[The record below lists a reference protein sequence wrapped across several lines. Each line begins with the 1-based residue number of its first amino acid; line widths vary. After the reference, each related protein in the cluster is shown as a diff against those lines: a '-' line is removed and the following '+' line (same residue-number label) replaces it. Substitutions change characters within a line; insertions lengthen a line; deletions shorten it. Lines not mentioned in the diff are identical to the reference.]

1 MEKKIVNNLIKKI
14 VKAGFSVNIDNGG
27 DCYELPKPTNR
38 LKTIQK
44 EIGATGHD
52 NLILFKDDV
61 YFGFVTLIYGNGEDV
76 ISDYSTNLDHLIVW
90 FIFVQ
95 AKGGDNLAFLFV

>member
-14 VKAGFSVNIDNGG
+14 VEAGFSVNIDNGG

-76 ISDYSTNLDHLIVW
+76 ISDYSINLDHLI
-90 FIFVQ
+90 
-95 AKGGDNLAFLFV
+95 G